1 MQDKPYINF
10 FDNKRLF
17 FKNSSIKKTLKKI
30 DVKEVIVGESYFI
43 ELENKDNFVKVVL
56 KKIETENSV
65 YDKNNK
71 GNIISKLIWE
81 LPDKTIYV
89 EKTFWYTDSPEIFL
103 MKFKVV
109 GEDNSYNLIFKAN
122 KFKELFLINGL
133 DGSLQK
139 I

>member
-30 DVKEVIVGESYFI
+30 DITEVVVGESYFI
-43 ELENKDNFVKVVL
+43 ELEYKDNFVKVVL

-89 EKTFWYTDSPEIFL
+89 EKTFWYTDSPEIFS
-103 MKFKVV
+103 MKFKVL
-109 GEDNSYNLIFKAN
+109 GEDNSYHLIFKAN